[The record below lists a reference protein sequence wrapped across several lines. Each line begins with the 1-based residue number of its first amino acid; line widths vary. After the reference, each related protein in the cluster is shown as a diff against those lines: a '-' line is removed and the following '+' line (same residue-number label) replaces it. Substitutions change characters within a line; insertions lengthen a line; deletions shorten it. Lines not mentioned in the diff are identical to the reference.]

1 MGTDEPASSAQP
13 GRNASPSPNPATT
26 LYLLCIFA
34 CLLGVLCLFISML
47 TSEFA
52 LRSALTGI
60 GIVAMAFGAACFG
73 VCGIALYQHPE
84 WELPVRQ
91 HQDRYEYTR
100 HEHTFIIAWLGLVTA
115 IGLAGLAPLVFT
127 RVYYTMPPALFGA
140 GAAAVGA
147 VAIAPMLIV
156 LVRARARTRR
166 ARGTN

>member
-1 MGTDEPASSAQP
+1 
-13 GRNASPSPNPATT
+13 
-26 LYLLCIFA
+26 
-34 CLLGVLCLFISML
+34 ML

-52 LRSALTGI
+52 LRSVLTGI

-100 HEHTFIIAWLGLVTA
+100 HEHAFLIAWLGFVAA
-115 IGLAGLAPLVFT
+115 IGFAGFAPLVFT

-147 VAIAPMLIV
+147 VAIAPMLVVI
-156 LVRARARTRR
+156 VRARKRTRR